1 MDNVYINISKENE
14 MIRDLFK
21 DTGSTSFVTLE
32 ELFDKIEDLLGD
44 IERLKDTIEELKK
57 EKEEDVE
64 VL

>member
-1 MDNVYINISKENE
+1 MDKVFIIISKENE

-21 DTGSTSFVTLE
+21 DTDSSSFVTLD

>member
-1 MDNVYINISKENE
+1 MDKIFINIQEENE
-14 MIRDLFK
+14 MVREFLK
-21 DTGSTSFVTLE
+21 DEYSTSFVTLD

>member
-1 MDNVYINISKENE
+1 MDKVFINISEENE

-21 DTGSTSFVTLE
+21 NTDSTSFVTLD

-57 EKEEDVE
+57 EMNK
-64 VL
+64 